1 MLLHSLVLRRRT
13 DSHGLWGGYLVLV
26 RRPRASR
33 AFHEHVSIENVR
45 SSRRTTRDT
54 SLSDRSPPTP
64 DMAISILLAAE
75 ELPWQ
80 QKKRQTI
87 PASWVAKKTVRAVLN
102 QVAPLVLGRTPDLT
116 QVALSEED
124 GDFIVL
130 DDLISDTLRNGD
142 SYVIHTP
149 ESIDFVL
156 EEQERRGAAAG
167 TAAAKAAEKDCR
179 GGTQAAAGIEIIGES

>member
-1 MLLHSLVLRRRT
+1 
-13 DSHGLWGGYLVLV
+13 
-26 RRPRASR
+26 
-33 AFHEHVSIENVR
+33 
-45 SSRRTTRDT
+45 
-54 SLSDRSPPTP
+54 
-64 DMAISILLAAE
+64 MAISILLAAE

-179 GGTQAAAGIEIIGES
+179 GGGTQAAAGIEIIGES